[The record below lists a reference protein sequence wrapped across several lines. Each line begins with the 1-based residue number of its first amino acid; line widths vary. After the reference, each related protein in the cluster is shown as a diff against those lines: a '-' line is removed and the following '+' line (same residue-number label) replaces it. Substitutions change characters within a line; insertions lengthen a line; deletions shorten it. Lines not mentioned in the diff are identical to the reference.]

1 MGLKFDGVDLK
12 EQFGFVVTKADG
24 RGSPPISSTKLV
36 VPRVDGAVLLN
47 QRMDVRRI
55 SISGYVYGRTAAEA
69 AQKKDGLIKLISTAY
84 NSEKKLQF
92 PDTSR
97 YVYVRLAGEPI
108 VIGPVGPVFG
118 AYAYEISLNFEAID
132 PYFYGDE
139 FNYNDAGFVFS
150 VDADAPIYLISPR
163 REFLEH
169 EPNVTIYP
177 VTIVNLLGKYGDFET
192 DSNGDGLADGWYSDD
207 TESFSLDAGIIGIF
221 SQKNSWV
228 ADDNTT
234 LRYLRWDVE
243 RSVVGHRYF
252 LTFFL
257 KATTDHP
264 SPGDTSMLW
273 RQVFFF
279 SRRANSNW
287 LNTVMIVADYDNVWH
302 RYVAKLTVDDPDS
315 VALRIEGLYV
325 NHPNLDDGYT
335 YTTWIDGVAVYD
347 LTAMGQ
353 LPPPLQDLYGVTNW
367 SDLDKDTLAQLL
379 PFCNGICTLGFTWAG
394 DL

>member
-55 SISGYVYGRTAAEA
+55 SISGYVYGSTAAEA

-92 PDTSR
+92 PDTNR
-97 YVYVRLAGEPI
+97 YIYVRLAGEPI

-139 FNYNDAGFVFS
+139 FNYNNAGFVFS

-163 REFLEH
+163 REFLDH

-192 DSNGDGLADGWYSDD
+192 DSNGDGLADRWSIWNFGNYSI
-207 TESFSLDAGIIGIF
+207 TTGIIGAKALYFHAKADGTNGTIYTHF
-221 SQKNSWV
+221 SAKAGHTFFITVYERLFTDLETTPPFGRIYVLLPTWGHHISLKAQF
-228 ADDNTT
+228 DNTWHKLYSKAINST
-234 LRYLRWDVE
+234 EDDGGGIEITMYVGVE
-243 RSVVGHRYF
+243 
-252 LTFFL
+252 
-257 KATTDHP
+257 
-264 SPGDTSMLW
+264 
-273 RQVFFF
+273 
-279 SRRANSNW
+279 NSN
-287 LNTVMIVADYDNVWH
+287 
-302 RYVAKLTVDDPDS
+302 
-315 VALRIEGLYV
+315 
-325 NHPNLDDGYT
+325 T
-335 YTTWIDGVAVYD
+335 YGAIDGFAIYD
-347 LTAMGQ
+347 LTSLGA
-353 LPPPLQDLYGVTNW
+353 LPPPLQELYGVENW
-367 SDLDKDTLAQLL
+367 ADLDEDTLAQLL
-379 PFCNGICTLGFTWAG
+379 PFVNGVATLGFMWAG